1 MSADEGRRLIHSVAA
16 EGAAVVL
23 LYAAAALHTFA
34 PAVAAAGYVGA
45 GLLAWAGMHGRAL
58 VPAHPGALATRPFA
72 SATSFLVLGAALA
85 LVAVLVAGRLARTP
99 LGPDTFML
107 SLFVWGLGWGM
118 RLVPRYPWLV
128 ALAGWMVAGV
138 GVWWDGQAGPVG
150 RFGGTAFALW
160 AGAAV
165 LLTWVAGRLLAVEVA
180 AFEEL
185 SAANIEQ
192 VRAYEQEQ
200 NLFSLHNLIER
211 KAGAWGPPDWGEQAL
226 KVVARLLAAHEVRL
240 LVRAPEGGQWRL
252 YAAWPAT
259 AGPDAAI
266 ASALE
271 SRRQEGRRRLS
282 GEEAPSGEEAS
293 PFAIPEACLFLSP
306 RVMACA
312 VRAPAGDEAWGW
324 LAVSRSP
331 WQAPFD
337 PEQRRLMERLVQ
349 HWSAAVHNVATYT
362 QNQRRA
368 RHLAT
373 LHEISRAMARPLQLE
388 PLFETIFRE
397 VARVMPVEAFII
409 TLYESE
415 TQTLHAAFI
424 VDKGQRYPPVRLPA
438 DQGPTVEVIRTGK
451 PLFINR
457 RAEELGQPVPG
468 RRLIGVPE
476 EPASVIIVPM
486 ILEER
491 VVGTISAQAYRPG
504 AYTLE
509 DFELLGT
516 IAGQAAIYV
525 QNARL
530 YEQTMQLALTDS
542 MTGLGNARMLR
553 RELARELARARRSGG
568 PLSLI
573 MIDSDDLK
581 YVNDRYGHPAGD
593 RYLVLLADVIRAHV
607 RAGDIVT
614 RYAGDEFVVVLPE
627 TSMEEAQRVAARIVE
642 AVAQTPLV
650 VGQEK
655 VFSSISAGVAGFPG
669 CGEDEEQLLWAVDRA
684 LYAAKRSGKGR
695 ISCWVPGAAE

>member
-1 MSADEGRRLIHSVAA
+1 MSADEARRLIHSVAA

-23 LYAAAALHTFA
+23 VYAAAAPDPPA
-34 PAVAAAGYVGA
+34 PATAAAGYLVA
-45 GLLAWAGMHGRAL
+45 ALLAWAAMPGRSRL
-58 VPAHPGALATRPFA
+58 TSRVPTLTTRPFA
-72 SATSFLVLGAALA
+72 AATASLVLGAGLT
-85 LVAVLVAGRLARTP
+85 LVAILAAGRLARTP
-99 LGPDTFML
+99 LGSDTL
-107 SLFVWGLGWGM
+107 LLALFVWGLGWGM
-118 RLVPRYPWLV
+118 RLAPRHPWLV
-128 ALAGWMVAGV
+128 ALAGWAVAGA
-138 GVWWDGQAGPVG
+138 GLWWEGEAGPIG

-160 AGAAV
+160 AGSAV
-165 LLTWVAGRLLAVEVA
+165 MLTWVAGRLLAAEVA
-180 AFEEL
+180 AFDEL
-185 SAANIEQ
+185 SAANMEQ

-200 NLFSLHNLIER
+200 GLFSLHDLIER
-211 KAGAWGPPDWGEQAL
+211 QAGSWGPPEWGEQAL
-226 KVVARLLAAHEVRL
+226 KTVARLLAAHEVRL
-240 LVRAPEGGQWRL
+240 LVPQPEGGGWRL

-259 AGPDAAI
+259 AGPDPAMAA
-266 ASALE
+266 ALE
-271 SRRQEGRRRLS
+271 GLLRREGD
-282 GEEAPSGEEAS
+282 GAS
-293 PFAIPEACLFLSP
+293 PAEAAAAPVPEGCLLPSP
-306 RVMACA
+306 HVMACA
-312 VRAPAGDEAWGW
+312 VRVPGGSESWGW

-349 HWSAAVHNVATYT
+349 HWNAAVRNVATYT
-362 QNQRRA
+362 ENQRRA

-409 TLYESE
+409 TLYEAD

-424 VDKGQRYPPVRLPA
+424 FDKGQRYPPVRLPA
-438 DQGPTVEVIRTGK
+438 DQGPTVEVVRTGK

-457 RAEELGQPVPG
+457 RAEELGRPVPG
-468 RRLIGVPE
+468 RRLVGAPE

-486 ILEER
+486 ILEDR
-491 VVGTISAQAYRPG
+491 VVGTISTQSYRPE
-504 AYTLE
+504 AYSLE

-542 MTGLGNARMLR
+542 LTGLGNARMLR
-553 RELARELARARRSGG
+553 QELSRELARARRSGK
-568 PLSLI
+568 PLSLV

-581 YVNDRYGHPAGD
+581 SVNDRYGHPAGD
-593 RYLVLLADVIRAHV
+593 RYVVLLADVIRAHV

-627 TSMEEAQRVAARIVE
+627 TSMAEAEGVAARIVE
-642 AVAQTPLV
+642 AVAQTPLI

-655 VFSSISAGVAGFPG
+655 VFTTVSAGVAGFPG
-669 CGEDEEQLLWAVDRA
+669 CGDDEESLLWAVDRA

-695 ISCWVPGAAE
+695 TRCYVPGGAD